1 MDFDYP
7 TGQDYLNFLLPAA
20 GRRKVRHFERYGQA
34 FFNVLHLGY
43 PSIANAIRSTP
54 YDPFFSETVREETM
68 QRVVEL
74 YDQMVAEAS

>member
-20 GRRKVRHFERYGQA
+20 ERRKVRHSERSGQA
-34 FFNVLHLGY
+34 FFNVLRLGY

-54 YDPFFSETVREETM
+54 HDPFFSETVREETM